1 MPTVSADTSDA
12 ALDAQ
17 VFWFRYRKELAGLLV
32 LALLLVIGFTA
43 WRFYQERRE
52 IASSETL
59 AGAKTAADY
68 EVVINRYGGTPAA
81 AAAYLLLADAQRKSG
96 KLADANA
103 TLQRFLDKFP
113 RHELASTARM
123 SIAANLEA
131 LGKEDEATAVYQQI
145 VAVDSTSF
153 NAPRALLEQ
162 AKILQTKG
170 RVDEARHVC
179 ETIITKYQQ
188 SYAAAQAS
196 QLLATLK
203 PAASPA
209 GNIKPSS
216 ASATASPAASLAPS
230 AAKP

>member
-1 MPTVSADTSDA
+1 MSTLPADTSDT

-17 VFWFRYRKELAGLLV
+17 VFWFRYRKELAGLLMLV
-32 LALLLVIGFTA
+32 LLLVIGFTA

-52 IASSETL
+52 AASAETL
-59 AGAKTAADY
+59 AGAKTVADY
-68 EVVINRYGGTPAA
+68 EVVINRYVGTPAA
-81 AAAYLLLADAQRKSG
+81 AAAHLLLAEAQRKSG

-103 TLQRFLDKFP
+103 TLQLFLDKFP

-131 LGKEDEATAVYQQI
+131 MGKEDEATAVYQQI
-145 VAVDSTSF
+145 VAVDSSSF

-188 SYAAAQAS
+188 SYAAAEAS
-196 QLLATLK
+196 QLLATLR
-203 PAASPA
+203 PAASPSP
-209 GNIKPSS
+209 KES
-216 ASATASPAASLAPS
+216 APAASPTATGGPER
-230 AAKP
+230 KP